1 MWKRFLESAFR
12 GHLESVRDDLMTGV
26 SYMVPFVTSGGLLL
40 ALAFGYAHFFG
51 DGPVS
56 VFEQTGS
63 IGWFLAELGT
73 AGLTLMVP
81 VLGAYV
87 AYSIAGRPGIAPG
100 FILSYI
106 IQQGEVLAAA
116 GEAIGFTTASTQAGY
131 LGALAVGLAVGYF
144 VRRVRALDI
153 PDTLKPMM
161 PVMILPAGTVLVL
174 FPFILFGIGVPAAIM
189 NDWLQ
194 VWLTDIR
201 GGQAILV
208 GAILGGMMAFDM
220 GGPVNKVAYVFAFD
234 LVRAGIY
241 EPMAA
246 VMLAGMTP
254 PIGMAVATFI
264 APAKYPEAMYENA
277 KSGLVLGFS
286 FITEGAIPYAA
297 ADPLR
302 VIPALI
308 TGSSVA
314 ASLSMAVGLTMPA
327 PHGGLFV
334 VPLSNG
340 PFAFLGILIIGSL
353 VTAAVATVI
362 KPGPFDDDTI
372 EETPQSH

>member
-1 MWKRFLESAFR
+1 MSKRCLESAFR
-12 GHLESVRDDLMTGV
+12 EYLKSVRDNLMTGV

-40 ALAFGYAHFFG
+40 ALAFGYASIFG
-51 DGPVS
+51 EGTVS
-56 VFEQTGS
+56 VFEKTGS
-63 IGWFLAELGT
+63 VGWFLAQVGN
-73 AGLTLMVP
+73 AGLTVMVP

-106 IQQGEVLAAA
+106 IQQGEVLAVA
-116 GEAIGFTTASTQAGY
+116 GEAVGFSTATTEAGY

-144 VRRVRALDI
+144 VRRVRTLDI
-153 PDTLKPMM
+153 PDTLRPMM

-174 FPFILFGIGVPAAIM
+174 FPLILFGIGVPGAIV
-189 NDWLQ
+189 NEWLRGWLSNIQGSQ
-194 VWLTDIR
+194 V
-201 GGQAILV
+201 ILV

-220 GGPVNKVAYVFAFD
+220 GGPVNKVAYVFAVD
-234 LVRAGIY
+234 LARAGIY

-246 VMLAGMTP
+246 VMVAGMTP
-254 PIGMAVATFI
+254 PIGMAIGTFF
-264 APAKYPEAMYENA
+264 APDKYPDAMYENA

-297 ADPLR
+297 ADPIR

-308 TGSSVA
+308 AGSSVA
-314 ASLSMAVGLTMPA
+314 ASLSIAAELTMPA

-334 VPLSNG
+334 VPLSNA
-340 PFAFLGILIIGSL
+340 PFLFLGIIFVGSL
-353 VTAAVATVI
+353 VTAAVVTLL
-362 KPGPFDDDTI
+362 KSTLSPR
-372 EETPQSH
+372 